1 MSTKTPDL
9 VCVGHIVRE
18 IIRFPDDEKGPFLGG
33 PPAYS
38 SVAAACQGTH
48 TGLVTMIGTDMP
60 QELLKPFSDAVVCT
74 EGIHLQGVTTA
85 TELIYDHQG
94 NKEIRYPAKAEPIH
108 AKDIPT
114 LYHGCRLIYVCT
126 MDNDVPLENLSEVTA
141 LGRQSAVDLGGY
153 GGVHMSKAH
162 REAIPSLPEYACEVS
177 RHFTIVKA
185 SDEDARSIFGK
196 DDPDQSAATLL
207 STGCKV
213 VVITAGPE
221 GAYVYTPGSRVH
233 VPPVPTQVVDTTGG
247 GDTFMAGFLSEYLRS
262 GNLTASARWGCGTAG
277 LVIQKT
283 GGVLSSR
290 MPSRNEV
297 EEILKQD

>member
-18 IIRFPDDEKGPFLGG
+18 IIRFPDGDKGPFLGG

-38 SVAAACQGTH
+38 SVAASCQGTH
-48 TGLVTMIGTDMP
+48 TGLVTVIGTDMP
-60 QELLKPFSDAVVCT
+60 QELLKPFSDAGVCT
-74 EGIHLQGVTTA
+74 KGIHIRGVTTA
-85 TELIYDHQG
+85 TELIYDKEG
-94 NKEIRYPAKAEPIH
+94 NKEIRYPAKAEPIR
-108 AKDIPT
+108 ALDIPES
-114 LYHGCRLIYVCT
+114 YRDCRLIYVCT
-126 MDNDVPLENLSEVTA
+126 MDNDIPLENLAEVTA

-162 REAIPSLPEYACEVS
+162 REAIPALPEFACEVS

-185 SDEDARSIFGK
+185 SDEDARSIFGR

-207 STGCKV
+207 STGCEV

-221 GAYVYTPGSRVH
+221 GAYVYTSESRVH
-233 VPPVPTQVVDTTGG
+233 VPPFPARVVDTTGG

-262 GNLTASARWGCGTAG
+262 GDLTAAARWGCGTAG
-277 LVIQKT
+277 FVIQRT

-290 MPSRNEV
+290 MPSRKDV
-297 EEILKQD
+297 EEILKVN